1 MIVASSEMNFDFL
14 GATGLLVGG
23 DLRVLEKV
31 AAGVDAFVPNNSLCS
46 CDAG

>member
-1 MIVASSEMNFDFL
+1 MNFDFL

-23 DLRVLEKV
+23 DLGDLGVLGKV
-31 AAGVDAFVPNNSLCS
+31 EAGAGAFVPNNSLCS